1 MSHVS
6 TRMGYRLKIH
16 GAVDIF
22 WLGPAGRRKS
32 RHSLFEASDSNGTV
46 LLVLKVQLVI
56 DLRRQF
62 ILGCIRTQYLIV

>member
-1 MSHVS
+1 
-6 TRMGYRLKIH
+6 MGIGIH
-16 GAVDIF
+16 GAEDIF
-22 WLGPAGRRKS
+22 

-62 ILGCIRTQYLIV
+62 ILGCIRTQYLIVLNDQANIACFTSARGLYQV